1 MAQDESSQPS
11 SIRYIKGL
19 FKDTSHIDQP
29 AGTLRYA
36 KNAVVNKTYGAISNE
51 EGNTL
56 MESLPEHSLVI
67 GTIPLSDDKIVIFLK
82 LNNPGISG
90 DTQYWIGIYENNLFV
105 PILKHAD
112 LYFEESNP
120 IEGTFT
126 TQSDGDVVVYWTDD
140 LNPPRALNITRHQ
153 LGSNGLNVIY
163 SRANSLASILD
174 LFPNA
179 GITPHIEL
187 SSIDMGGACKTGTYY
202 LALAYTDADYTTTNF
217 VTVANP
223 VSIVPAPEGVYPIES
238 YDGAPPNISTGKSI
252 KWSISNINTHYDYIT
267 PAIVFNVGKGKQAV
281 KLPPQSVNN
290 LSNID
295 IVYTGREVV
304 EEFSVEEIVIGN
316 VSYEKAKTISQ
327 LDGVMYLGNLKS
339 KKELGYQKYANF
351 IKLTSVTK
359 TFNPFDSYNLS
370 ENNLNNKFSTDRDRT
385 QGYRDDENIFRFKGY
400 TREEVYAFYIAF
412 ILKDG
417 SMSEAYHIPGRK
429 PMTDVPVVQVPELN
443 RTDYWSGGIIP
454 ATVNEADLINTQGGI
469 DYSAMNIT
477 GGAWTGELLSHF
489 FHWYDFS
496 AATGSTPNEGMNY
509 WHNLNEFYPD
519 TEDFDVVDA
528 LNPSVVY
535 PSLRGLNVRHH
546 RFPSNL
552 NEEKT
557 TVKSSNASAL
567 VGDLESRTKITLY
580 YTWFGFLD
588 GVGGG
593 LPTSQTDEYVISDF
607 SGTDISVPAGGSA
620 SYTAVQAWSENT
632 GSDTPMS
639 DNDSGWGTLASSCN
653 SCDPA
658 TNSLFQLDTY
668 QSGSNPF
675 WGSGLYTQCDYGC
688 DLNPNM
694 LGNAFW
700 RNHTGCSG
708 TGSAEY
714 FDEYEIKYSPGMPP
728 VGTMFV
734 GGWNMNTV
742 SVDSGCSPPPPNC
755 GMHIMGT
762 VTASNGTSMTVDR
775 NFGGWPWKVA
785 PPRGGYLVWA
795 DCTPIPKDTTAPL
808 EHEVQA
814 LGIKLSELRVP
825 QDIWNKTQ
833 GFRIYYAKR
842 SHENRTVLGQNPIHN
857 MWKSTDVDTAHCDGY
872 VASEGSGIVSSS
884 DFLFGPGLPAPRKVE
899 WGNSNDFAFHDFYL
913 LNGQKDIS
921 PATHIKVQYG
931 LSMFQYK
938 GNVNYYDD
946 EVFSSDLTETGDQVC
961 LQPDSYTGFFASG
974 HHGRMPDYHL
984 NYILRDKAKAYING
998 GDWVK
1003 AKTFGFG
1010 NDIYNLGGETFI
1022 GLATTKAPPFTISRG
1037 ATGWDFGQTPPN
1049 GSDISFVRY
1058 TAGDPLLTGSNE
1070 YLNEQVGLQYLLVNL
1085 KAFKTDVYSS
1095 FDTQELVWTGYEVVG
1110 AAYGNHLATDFG
1122 NWVDGEVDPTGNPYL
1137 NPVFPGLGRD
1147 RGIYGGDTFI
1157 CRHGY
1162 RMTSRLEAAHDYYW
1176 PSSTDLKS
1184 LFFTIVESTDNINFR
1199 HIEGPSSSY
1208 FPGTAAADIL
1218 DIKAD
1223 VDLTKGPDLET
1234 GNMKYNE
1241 AYSEVNDIMDVFPQ
1255 SITTKNVDE
1264 HPARVVR
1271 SNKLKR
1277 DSLVDTYR
1285 VFKEDQYRELPTHK
1299 GELWKLIAAENLM
1312 YFHMEDTLFKTK
1324 GKQKMKLGDGSDAYV
1339 GSGDIFAQ
1347 DPDEVIMADT
1357 GYIGTRAQRAS
1368 IVTPFGYF
1376 SVDTKTKKVFLSSK
1390 SGPMDLTGE
1399 VYGMKRWFQ
1408 KNIPFALEEYG
1419 FDGLADNPIKGLGF
1433 HAVWDERYNRVIL
1446 TKRDIF
1452 PKRAFVQN
1460 YNGSFDSITAA
1471 HTAGIFSGIISVEGS
1486 FYIFD
1491 DAPFVGIFVP
1501 LEIKSTESNWLE
1513 HDNQYF
1519 EKGGWTVSFT
1529 VDPSQGKVGS
1539 WTSFHDYVP
1548 YIYSTS
1554 KLDFYSFVRGET
1566 TAIDAGIYRH
1576 AGNSPLGR
1584 FYGDIYNF
1592 EIEVVHNLQR
1602 GQNKL
1607 FYSMNWLADVL
1618 EPQESGNRD
1627 IKDFNAGFTSYIV
1640 YSSDANSGEIP
1651 LEYMINTRKTGGS
1664 WKVNQFRDMS
1674 KEVSDASIYY
1684 TGAPFTGGNYG
1695 ITGVTV
1701 AGTVTTSVTTAI
1713 SSAMFTVDGMNEIFN
1728 TAYVDTGKPWHKRG
1742 KFIDRFLAFRL
1753 ICNNIDNN
1761 LINLYNTEAPFR
1773 PQER

>member
-67 GTIPLSDDKIVIFLK
+67 GTIPLADDKIVIFLK
-82 LNNPGISG
+82 LNNPAIAG

-105 PILKHAD
+105 SILKHTD

-140 LNPPRALNITRHQ
+140 LNPPRALNITRQQ

-163 SRANSLASILD
+163 SRTNSLASILD

-290 LSNID
+290 LSNMD

-316 VSYEKAKTISQ
+316 VSYEKAKSISQ
-327 LDGVMYLGNLKS
+327 LDGVLYLGNLKS

-359 TFNPFDSYNLS
+359 TFDPFDKYNLS
-370 ENNLNNKFSTDRDRT
+370 ENNLNNKLSTDRDRS

-429 PMTDVPVVQVPELN
+429 PMTDVPVAQVPELN
-443 RTDYWSGGIIP
+443 RPEYWSGGIIP
-454 ATVNEADLINTQGGI
+454 ATVNEADLINTQGGA
-469 DYSAMNIT
+469 DYSAMFIT
-477 GGAWTGELLSHF
+477 GGTGSGLLSHF

-496 AATGSTPNEGMNY
+496 NANGPTTFNEGMNY

-552 NEEKT
+552 NEDKT
-557 TVKSSNASAL
+557 TVKSSNASSL
-567 VGDLESRTKITLY
+567 VGDLESRTKMIVK
-580 YTWFGFLD
+580 YTWFGHLNDTAGVALPEVSGGPYIMTAFSGNNINPPP
-588 GVGGG
+588 GVGAAY
-593 LPTSQTDEYVISDF
+593 TTVQDW
-607 SGTDISVPAGGSA
+607 SA
-620 SYTAVQAWSENT
+620 TYAEME
-632 GSDTPMS
+632 MS
-639 DNDSGWGTLASSCN
+639 DNSSNWNNGCN
-653 SCDPA
+653 TCNPA
-658 TNSLFQLDTY
+658 GNSILT
-668 QSGSNPF
+668 SI
-675 WGSGLYTQCDYGC
+675 
-688 DLNPNM
+688 NPNTPNWSCGP
-694 LGNAFW
+694 LGSYVQNGFW
-700 RNHTGCSG
+700 CNNYEFGMP
-708 TGSAEY
+708 
-714 FDEYEIKYSPGMPP
+714 FDEYEIIYSPETPPQGMR
-728 VGTMFV
+728 FV
-734 GGWNMNTV
+734 GGWNMDTV
-742 SVDSGCSPPPPNC
+742 GLDQDINVIEPNC
-755 GMHIMGT
+755 GVHIFGVVTQNDGSGT
-762 VTASNGTSMTVDR
+762 IEVGPWADGTNS
-775 NFGGWPWKVA
+775 WPWETA
-785 PPRGGYLVWA
+785 PPRVGWIAWA
-795 DCTPIPKDTTAPL
+795 ECVPIPKEENVPL

-857 MWKSTDVDTAHCDGY
+857 MWKSANLDTAHCKGFNVTGGDT
-872 VASEGSGIVSSS
+872 VETSN
-884 DFLFGPGLPAPRKVE
+884 DFLFGPGLPAPRQVE
-899 WGNSNDFAFHDFYL
+899 WENSNDFAFHDFYL

-931 LSMFQYK
+931 LSMFQYN

-946 EVFSSDLTETGDQVC
+946 EIFASTLTAGGDPIC
-961 LQPDSYTGFFASG
+961 LEPSSYTGFFASG

-1003 AKTFGFG
+1003 SKTYGFG
-1010 NDIYNLGGETFI
+1010 DDIYNLGGETFI
-1022 GLATTKAPPFTISRG
+1022 GLSTTKAPPYTISRG
-1037 ATGWDFGQTPPN
+1037 AIDWNLSQPPPN

-1058 TAGDPLLTGSNE
+1058 SQPSGGNPLFTGSNE
-1070 YLNEQVGLQYLLVNL
+1070 YLNEQYGLQYLLVNL

-1110 AAYGNHLATDFG
+1110 AEYGNHLATDFG
-1122 NWVDGEVDPTGNPYL
+1122 NWVDGEVDPTGNSYQ
-1137 NPVFPGLGRD
+1137 D

-1162 RMTSRLEAAHDYYW
+1162 RMTSRLEVSNGNYW
-1176 PSSTDLKS
+1176 PASNDLKS

-1199 HIEGPSSSY
+1199 HIEGPPSSY

-1241 AYSEVNDIMDVFPQ
+1241 AYSEVNDILDVFPQ
-1255 SITTKNVDE
+1255 SITTKNVDD
-1264 HPARVVR
+1264 HPARVAR

-1299 GELWKLIAAENLM
+1299 GELWKIIAAENLM

-1376 SVDTKTKKVFLSSK
+1376 SVDTKTKKIFFSSK

-1460 YNGSFDSITAA
+1460 YNGNFDSITAA

-1539 WTSFHDYVP
+1539 WTSFHDYIP

-1576 AGNSPLGR
+1576 ANNSPLGR

-1607 FYSMNWLADVL
+1607 FYSLNWLADVF
-1618 EPQESGNRD
+1618 EYYDGGYGD
-1627 IKDFNAGFTSYIV
+1627 IKDFNAGFTSYII
-1640 YSSDANSGEIP
+1640 YNSDANSGEIP

-1674 KEVSDASIYY
+1674 KEVSDTSIYY
-1684 TGAPFTGGNYG
+1684 TGPFTGGNYG
-1695 ITGVTV
+1695 IPGVTV

>member
-56 MESLPEHSLVI
+56 MESLPDYALVI
-67 GTIPLSDDKIVIFLK
+67 GTISLSDDKIVIFLK
-82 LNNPGISG
+82 LNNPAISG
-90 DTQYWIGIYENNLFV
+90 DTQYWVGIYENNLFV
-105 PILKHAD
+105 PILKHTK

-120 IEGTFT
+120 IEGTYAI
-126 TQSDGDVVVYWTDD
+126 QGDGDVVVYWTDD
-140 LNPPRALNITRHQ
+140 LNSPRALNITRQQ

-163 SRANSLASILD
+163 SRTNSLASILD

-187 SSIDMGGACKTGTYY
+187 SNIDMGGACKTGTYY

-217 VTVANP
+217 VTVSNP
-223 VSIVPAPEGVYPIES
+223 VSIVPAAEGVYPIES

-252 KWSISNINTHYDYIT
+252 KWSISNINTHYKYIT

-316 VSYEKAKTISQ
+316 VSYTAAKTISQ
-327 LDGVMYLGNLKS
+327 LDGVLYLGNLKS

-359 TFNPFDSYNLS
+359 TFDPFDKYNLS
-370 ENNLNNKFSTDRDRT
+370 ENNLNNKLSTDRDRT
-385 QGYRDDENIFRFKGY
+385 QGYRDEENIFRFKGY

-417 SMSEAYHIPGRK
+417 SMSEAYHIPGRA
-429 PMTDVPVVQVPELN
+429 PMEDVPVAQVPELN
-443 RTDYWSGGIIP
+443 RSDYWGGNIP
-454 ATVNEADLINTQGGI
+454 STVNEADLINQGGH
-469 DYSAMNIT
+469 DWSAMFIT
-477 GGAWTGELLSHF
+477 GGTGSGLLSHF

-496 AATGSTPNEGMNY
+496 NANGPTTFNEGMNY

-552 NEEKT
+552 NEDKT

-567 VGDLESRTKITLY
+567 VGDLSSRTKLTIKYAYVGSIDGIAEGSWTAMTSAYDIT
-580 YTWFGFLD
+580 
-588 GVGGG
+588 
-593 LPTSQTDEYVISDF
+593 QF
-607 SGTDISVPAGGSA
+607 SGTDLSQA
-620 SYTAVQAWSENT
+620 SSYNAIQNWGENNTTQEYGPSDSPT
-632 GSDTPMS
+632 GW
-639 DNDSGWGTLASSCN
+639 DSGYTCN
-653 SCDPA
+653 NCNPQ
-658 TNSLFQLDTY
+658 TNLVFDVDTW
-668 QSGSNPF
+668 SNPQCGALAAYVATGF
-675 WGSGLYTQCDYGC
+675 WCQDFQHGIEGQ
-688 DLNPNM
+688 
-694 LGNAFW
+694 F
-700 RNHTGCSG
+700 
-708 TGSAEY
+708 AEWEVQY
-714 FDEYEIKYSPGMPP
+714 DPGMPP
-728 VGTMFV
+728 VGANCV
-734 GGWNMNTV
+734 VGWNMENPTY
-742 SVDSGCSPPPPNC
+742 DQSGVGLPNC
-755 GMHIMGT
+755 GQRFYGEVLSNIGGGISLSNWQGT
-762 VTASNGTSMTVDR
+762 A
-775 NFGGWPWKVA
+775 PWRQAA
-785 PPRGGYLVWA
+785 PRVGYIAWA
-795 DCTPIPKDTTAPL
+795 ECTPIPKDDTVSL

-825 QDIWNKTQ
+825 QDIWDKTQ

-842 SHENRTVLGQNPIHN
+842 SHENRTVLGQNPIHQMAELAN
-857 MWKSTDVDTAHCDGY
+857 VDTAHCKGWED
-872 VASEGSGIVSSS
+872 AEGSTPVNTSN
-884 DFLFGPGLPAPRKVE
+884 FLMSAGLPTPTNTE
-899 WGNSNDFAFHDFYL
+899 WVNNAFSFHDFYL

-931 LSMFQYK
+931 LSMFQYN

-946 EVFSSDLTETGDQVC
+946 EIFASNLTDDGDPVC
-961 LQPDSYTGFFASG
+961 TEPSSYTGFFASG
-974 HHGRMPDYHL
+974 HHGRMTDYHL
-984 NYILRDKAKAYING
+984 NYILQDKAKAYING
-998 GDWVK
+998 GDWIK

-1010 NDIYNLGGETFI
+1010 KDIYNLGGETFI
-1022 GLATTKAPPFTISRG
+1022 GLATTKVPPFTISH
-1037 ATGWDFGQTPPN
+1037 APTTWNFGQTPPS
-1049 GSDISFVRY
+1049 GTDISFVRY

-1110 AAYGNHLATDFG
+1110 AEYGNHLATDFG
-1122 NWVDGEVDPTGNPYL
+1122 NWVDGLVDPTGNSYQ
-1137 NPVFPGLGRD
+1137 D

-1162 RMTSRLEAAHDYYW
+1162 RMTSRIEAAHDNYW
-1176 PSSTDLKS
+1176 PVANDLKS

-1199 HIEGPSSSY
+1199 HIETPASSY
-1208 FPGTAAADIL
+1208 FPGAAAADIL

-1255 SITTKNVDE
+1255 SITTKYVDE
-1264 HPARVVR
+1264 NPARVIR

-1277 DSLVDTYR
+1277 DSLIDTYR

-1299 GELWKLIAAENLM
+1299 GELWKIIAAENLM

-1376 SVDTKTKKVFLSSK
+1376 SVDTKTKKIFFSSK

-1460 YNGSFDSITAA
+1460 YNGNFDSMQSAA
-1471 HTAGIFSGIISVEGS
+1471 TAGIYEGIIAVGGS
-1486 FYIFD
+1486 FYIYETM
-1491 DAPFVGIFVP
+1491 GGGLSGWVP
-1501 LEIKSTESNWLE
+1501 LEIKSTGINWLT
-1513 HDNQYF
+1513 HDNLYF

-1539 WTSFHDYVP
+1539 WTSFHDYIP

-1554 KLDFYSFVRGET
+1554 KIDFYSFVRGET

-1576 AGNSPLGR
+1576 ANNSPLGR

-1607 FYSMNWLADVL
+1607 FYSMNWLADVF
-1618 EPQESGNRD
+1618 EAQTTGDRD
-1627 IKDFNAGFTSYIV
+1627 IKDLNAGFTSLIV
-1640 YSSDANSGEIP
+1640 YNSDANSGEID

-1674 KEVSDASIYY
+1674 KEVSDTSIYY
-1684 TGAPFTGGNYG
+1684 TGGPFTGGNYG

-1701 AGTVTTSVTTAI
+1701 AGTVTTSVTTATPL
-1713 SSAMFTVDGMNEIFN
+1713 AMFAVDGMNEIFN

-1773 PQER
+1773 IQER